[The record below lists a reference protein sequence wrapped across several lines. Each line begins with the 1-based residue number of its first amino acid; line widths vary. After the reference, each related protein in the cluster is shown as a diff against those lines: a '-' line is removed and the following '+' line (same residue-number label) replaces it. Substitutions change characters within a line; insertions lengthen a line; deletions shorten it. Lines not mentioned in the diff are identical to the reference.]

1 MNWIWCVR
9 FHIVDSEWIRVEERP
24 IARHTVYRTNT
35 HISIFYSCNWPF
47 LLTYSHINSQTLH
60 LSASLIISSEFKLG
74 IIMAVS
80 LSTDVPWDENNR
92 RSFVRISGLAVRV
105 SLLLSLPLC
114 ATNCHWYFPCNIL
127 LFSDKA
133 FFCCCP
139 LCVFALFLL
148 AISLIS
154 IEWFV
159 RSSKNDEKRRRIIIF
174 LLLIENAIVGFHNVW
189 SNPFDCRSAK
199 IHFNSWRKKKF
210 PINVHWVGQI

>member
-1 MNWIWCVR
+1 MSDFISLNR
-9 FHIVDSEWIRVEERP
+9 NESEWWNDQPHATRSIER
-24 IARHTVYRTNT
+24 I

-80 LSTDVPWDENNR
+80 LSTDVPWNENNR

-114 ATNCHWYFPCNIL
+114 AINCHWYFPCNIL

-148 AISLIS
+148 AISFIS
-154 IEWFV
+154 IEH
-159 RSSKNDEKRRRIIIF
+159 SNGLCEAAKMMKNDEE
-174 LLLIENAIVGFHNVW
+174 L
-189 SNPFDCRSAK
+189 
-199 IHFNSWRKKKF
+199 
-210 PINVHWVGQI
+210 